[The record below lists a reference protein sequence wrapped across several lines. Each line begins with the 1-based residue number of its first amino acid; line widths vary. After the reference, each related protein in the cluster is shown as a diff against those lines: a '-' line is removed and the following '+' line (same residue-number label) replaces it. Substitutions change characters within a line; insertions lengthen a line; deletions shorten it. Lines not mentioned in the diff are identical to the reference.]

1 MTNLQHVKDHCSELI
16 EQRTRILDAMA
27 GADTDRLDRLFI
39 EAAALSV
46 AIIFLTDHIKHAET
60 NATEE
65 VKI

>member
-1 MTNLQHVKDHCSELI
+1 
-16 EQRTRILDAMA
+16 MA

>member
-46 AIIFLTDHIKHAET
+46 AIIFLSDHFKRAET
-60 NATEE
+60 TAPTEP
-65 VKI
+65 K